1 MAIFQTGARCFD
13 HLRQRS
19 MTRDLGPKVDLRSEG
34 ICRRWCALLH
44 PSGLAWRA
52 ATKSVASVAA
62 RNGSAVVQWTGVEL
76 LMPIKNHFADAELMA
91 LPLGAR
97 PELRQLPLQHW
108 AALDYR
114 WISQLLHRW
123 RLAAECLPLCPLCAG
138 VAYYQGSGFTRSD
151 IATGWQ
157 SYMLCST
164 GPFPHPLITTLLANM
179 GVPIHMAPSVLLQL
193 RPSDLGYDEVPPEA
207 DGELPGLQARHEE
220 PQAIDG
226 FGSLWRGGPGG
237 RAVMAQNI
245 VSISLPCSRRLCI
258 AGRTL
263 KELGFTAFFCEQVNK
278 TASTSR
284 TRVGRYLDDQPA
296 RAPRAHVYGAS
307 NGRVDFLAELPT
319 DSLMKCEE
327 TCPFCGE
334 TGRWLRGD
342 LATLRPWDV
351 ELEDAAS
358 QDDGSSFHGSLW
370 LCRQH
375 LWGWRLRRAGVPVT
389 MD

>member
-1 MAIFQTGARCFD
+1 
-13 HLRQRS
+13 
-19 MTRDLGPKVDLRSEG
+19 MTTCAS
-34 ICRRWCALLH
+34 ICRRWCALLD
-44 PSGLAWRA
+44 PKGLAWRA
-52 ATKSVASVAA
+52 ATQSVASVVA
-62 RNGSAVVQWTGVEL
+62 RDGGAVVRWTGVEL
-76 LMPIKNHFADAELMA
+76 LMPMKNRFSDADLMA

-97 PELRQLPLQHW
+97 PELLQLPLHQW

-123 RLAAECLPLCPLCAG
+123 RLATECLPLCPLCAG

-164 GPFPHPLITTLLANM
+164 GPVVHPLITTLLANM
-179 GVPIHMAPSVLLQL
+179 GVSLELAPKVLLQL
-193 RPSDLGYDEVPPEA
+193 RPSDLDAGDGEPGGLGELPEA
-207 DGELPGLQARHEE
+207 PGEHGELPGLQARREE

-226 FGSLWRGGPGG
+226 FGSLWRGG

-258 AGRTL
+258 AGQSL

-307 NGRVDFLAELPT
+307 NGRVDFLAQLPM

-334 TGRWLRGD
+334 TGLLLRSD
-342 LATLRPWDV
+342 LVTLRPWEV
-351 ELEDAAS
+351 ELRPEAAP
-358 QDDGSSFHGSLW
+358 QDDASNFHGSLW